1 MKKEIEKF
9 NSKKIAQNITNTIE
23 ADLFKIMEVLDFDF
37 NEVIS
42 NVNNLPEKSRIDV
55 MSILINDSLKELQ
68 EKLDIAEYSKVIR
81 YVDDVTDYYKSKKDD
96 FESIIE
102 ECDMIADDIL
112 YKVMGHKDRKLELP
126 IDVSIIEKYCFST
139 EIKKEQFYDALMWI
153 ALRYIATLQYL
164 KYKNWKNKYNEE
176 NNIEVVN

>member
-126 IDVSIIEKYCFST
+126 VHVSIIEKYCFST

-164 KYKNWKNKYNEE
+164 KYNNWKNKYNEE

>member
-112 YKVMGHKDRKLELP
+112 YKVMGHKDIKLELP
-126 IDVSIIEKYCFST
+126 VDVSIIEKYCFST

-164 KYKNWKNKYNEE
+164 KYNNWKNKYNEE

>member
-112 YKVMGHKDRKLELP
+112 YKVMGHKDRKLELSV
-126 IDVSIIEKYCFST
+126 DVSIIEKYCFST

-164 KYKNWKNKYNEE
+164 KYNNWKNKYNEE

>member
-112 YKVMGHKDRKLELP
+112 YKVMGHKDRKLE
-126 IDVSIIEKYCFST
+126 IY
-139 EIKKEQFYDALMWI
+139 EQI
-153 ALRYIATLQYL
+153 
-164 KYKNWKNKYNEE
+164 
-176 NNIEVVN
+176 

>member
-81 YVDDVTDYYKSKKDD
+81 YVDDVTDYYKSKKD
-96 FESIIE
+96 E
-102 ECDMIADDIL
+102 
-112 YKVMGHKDRKLELP
+112 
-126 IDVSIIEKYCFST
+126 
-139 EIKKEQFYDALMWI
+139 
-153 ALRYIATLQYL
+153 
-164 KYKNWKNKYNEE
+164 
-176 NNIEVVN
+176 

>member
-112 YKVMGHKDRKLELP
+112 YKVGKDSFLLKLRRQRRHAHEL
-126 IDVSIIEKYCFST
+126 
-139 EIKKEQFYDALMWI
+139 
-153 ALRYIATLQYL
+153 
-164 KYKNWKNKYNEE
+164 
-176 NNIEVVN
+176 

>member
-55 MSILINDSLKELQ
+55 MSILINDSLKELNHIFLMMKHLFCMLV
-68 EKLDIAEYSKVIR
+68 EKI
-81 YVDDVTDYYKSKKDD
+81 
-96 FESIIE
+96 
-102 ECDMIADDIL
+102 
-112 YKVMGHKDRKLELP
+112 
-126 IDVSIIEKYCFST
+126 
-139 EIKKEQFYDALMWI
+139 
-153 ALRYIATLQYL
+153 
-164 KYKNWKNKYNEE
+164 
-176 NNIEVVN
+176 

>member
-1 MKKEIEKF
+1 MEKKSKELSSAEIC
-9 NSKKIAQNITNTIE
+9 NNITNIVST
-23 ADLFKIMEVLDFDF
+23 DLVKIMEVLDFDF

-112 YKVMGHKDRKLELP
+112 YKVIGHKDRKLELP
-126 IDVSIIEKYCFST
+126 VDVSIIEKYCFST
-139 EIKKEQFYDALMWI
+139 EIKKEQYYDALMWK
-153 ALRYIATLQYL
+153 ALRYNATLQ
-164 KYKNWKNKYNEE
+164 
-176 NNIEVVN
+176 

>member
-68 EKLDIAEYSKVIR
+68 EKLDTRLITS
-81 YVDDVTDYYKSKKDD
+81 
-96 FESIIE
+96 
-102 ECDMIADDIL
+102 
-112 YKVMGHKDRKLELP
+112 ELH
-126 IDVSIIEKYCFST
+126 
-139 EIKKEQFYDALMWI
+139 L
-153 ALRYIATLQYL
+153 
-164 KYKNWKNKYNEE
+164 
-176 NNIEVVN
+176 